1 MEETRVYIVYIAR
14 IIYNARIIEGMG
26 VAIISLGIV
35 IDLLRF
41 IVPGLLPRKQKTY
54 RHLRQDLGKVI
65 LLRLEILVAADIIAT
80 EVTEPTLEK
89 SAHPWFDHAHQ
100 DPAQPLAA
108 GGTGR
113 QVSLAGSLPLGRK
126 T

>member
-1 MEETRVYIVYIAR
+1 MEETRVYIVYI
-14 IIYNARIIEGMG
+14 ARIIEGMG

-80 EVTEPTLEK
+80 EVTESTLEK

-100 DPAQPLAA
+100 DPAQALAA